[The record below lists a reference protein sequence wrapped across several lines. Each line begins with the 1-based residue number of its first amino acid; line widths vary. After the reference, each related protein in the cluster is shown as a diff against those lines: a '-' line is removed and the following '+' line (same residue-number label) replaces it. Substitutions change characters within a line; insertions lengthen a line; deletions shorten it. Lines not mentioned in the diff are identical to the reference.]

1 MLLAVLS
8 VCSEEE
14 LDGDD
19 SDSDEDARTLMS
31 PDINA
36 RRQQIKNKIMA
47 VGRMQ
52 RVFQLLREEAE
63 NATELAA
70 GFPLP
75 GLGVGTPGLGAEGVA
90 GRSLDGECSSGRRGG
105 DVVSMLMQCQVRMVP
120 GRSWARRACQADWVA
135 RHT

>member
-1 MLLAVLS
+1 
-8 VCSEEE
+8 
-14 LDGDD
+14 
-19 SDSDEDARTLMS
+19 MS

-90 GRSLDGECSSGRRGG
+90 GRSLDGECNSVRGGG
-105 DVVSMLMQCQVRMVP
+105 DVVSILMQCQERMVL
-120 GRSWARRACQADWVA
+120 GRSWARRACQADWVV
-135 RHT
+135 RHI